1 MAIPLITK
9 NETLGIEAVTNF
21 NEKSY
26 FFLFA
31 DIDSKDEDELLKVLK
46 FYQKRHLSC
55 YYYETTK
62 GYHVASPVLLTF
74 RTWLFRIRAL
84 RELVPQYSFGAI
96 RISKRKTDSSKC
108 YYQNWNDR
116 KQKESFSFHAL
127 MSEIFFITNVK
138 MVKPKKTK
146 LNYIW
151 YDQLNF
157 KSSSIDSS
165 KKAGAICLSSYE
177 NRFQNRDILCKDKQT
192 FDYNLKNT
200 WRIRMD
206 YPESARKLFEKPITH
221 DECIEA
227 QL

>member
-1 MAIPLITK
+1 MAIPSITK
-9 NETLGIEAVTNF
+9 NETLGLEAVTNF

-157 KSSSIDSS
+157 KSSSIDSP
-165 KKAGAICLSSYE
+165 KKAGAICFPTHSVGF
-177 NRFQNRDILCKDKQT
+177 RNRDISCKGKQT
-192 FDYNLKNT
+192 FDFNLYNK
-200 WRIRMD
+200 WRNRMD
-206 YPESARKLFEKPITH
+206 DPITYH
-221 DECIEA
+221 ECIEA

>member
-1 MAIPLITK
+1 MTIPSITK
-9 NETLGIEAVTNF
+9 NETLGLEAVTIF
-21 NEKSY
+21 NEKPY
-26 FFLFA
+26 FFLFS
-31 DIDSKDEDELLKVLK
+31 DIDSKDKDELLKVLK

-62 GYHVASPVLLTF
+62 GYHVVSPILMTF

-84 RELVPQYSFGAI
+84 KELVPQYSFGAI
-96 RISKRKTDSSKC
+96 RISKRPTDGTTA

-116 KQKESFSFHAL
+116 KQRESFSLHVL
-127 MSEIFFITNVK
+127 MNEIFFTNNVK

-165 KKAGAICLSSYE
+165 KKAGAICLPTNSVWL
-177 NRFQNRDILCKDKQT
+177 QNSNILYKGKQT
-192 FDYNLKNT
+192 FDYDLYNK
-200 WRIRMD
+200 WRSRMD
-206 YPESARKLFEKPITH
+206 DPVTY

>member
-1 MAIPLITK
+1 MTIPSITK
-9 NETLGIEAVTNF
+9 NETLGLEAVTTF
-21 NEKSY
+21 NEKPY
-26 FFLFA
+26 FFLFS
-31 DIDSKDEDELLKVLK
+31 DIDTKDKDELLKVLK

-62 GYHVASPVLLTF
+62 GYHVVSPILMTF

-96 RISKRKTDSSKC
+96 RISKRPTDGATA

-116 KQKESFSFHAL
+116 KFKESYSLHVL
-127 MSEIFFITNVK
+127 MNEIFFTNNVK

-157 KSSSIDSS
+157 KSSSIDSP
-165 KKAGAICLSSYE
+165 KKAGAICFPTCRKVRLQS
-177 NRFQNRDILCKDKQT
+177 RDTLCKGKQT
-192 FDYNLKNT
+192 FDYDLYNK
-200 WRIRMD
+200 WRARMD
-206 YPESARKLFEKPITH
+206 DPVTY

>member
-1 MAIPLITK
+1 MAIPSITK
-9 NETLGIEAVTNF
+9 NETLGLEAVTNF

-108 YYQNWNDR
+108 YYQDWNDR

-157 KSSSIDSS
+157 KSSSIDSP
-165 KKAGAICLSSYE
+165 KKVGAICFPTCRKIRL
-177 NRFQNRDILCKDKQT
+177 QNRDILCKGKQT
-192 FDYNLKNT
+192 FDSNLYNK
-200 WRIRMD
+200 WRGRMD
-206 YPESARKLFEKPITH
+206 NPTTY

>member
-1 MAIPLITK
+1 MTIPSITK
-9 NETLGIEAVTNF
+9 NETLGLEAVTIF
-21 NEKSY
+21 NEKPY
-26 FFLFA
+26 FFLFS
-31 DIDSKDEDELLKVLK
+31 DIDTKDKDELLKVLK
-46 FYQKRHLSC
+46 FYQKRHMSC

-62 GYHVASPVLLTF
+62 GYHVVSPILMTF

-96 RISKRKTDSSKC
+96 RISKRPTDGSIA

-116 KQKESFSFHAL
+116 KQKESSSLHTL
-127 MSEIFFITNVK
+127 MNEIFFTNNVK

-165 KKAGAICLSSYE
+165 KKAGAFFAPSPASARI
-177 NRFQNRDILCKDKQT
+177 QNGNVLCKGVQT
-192 FDYNLKNT
+192 FDYDLYNK
-200 WRIRMD
+200 WRSRMD
-206 YPESARKLFEKPITH
+206 DPITY

>member
-1 MAIPLITK
+1 MTIPSITK
-9 NETLGIEAVTNF
+9 NETLGLEAVTIF
-21 NEKSY
+21 NEKPY
-26 FFLFA
+26 FFLFS
-31 DIDSKDEDELLKVLK
+31 DIDSKDKDELLKVLK

-62 GYHVASPVLLTF
+62 GYHVVSPILMTF

-84 RELVPQYSFGAI
+84 KELVPQYSFGAI
-96 RISKRKTDSSKC
+96 RISKRPTDGTTA

-116 KQKESFSFHAL
+116 KQRESFSLHVL
-127 MSEIFFITNVK
+127 MNEIFFTNNVK

-165 KKAGAICLSSYE
+165 KKAGAICLPTHLVGL
-177 NRFQNRDILCKDKQT
+177 QNSNILYKGKQT
-192 FDYNLKNT
+192 FDYDLYNK
-200 WRIRMD
+200 WRSRMD
-206 YPESARKLFEKPITH
+206 DPMSY

>member
-1 MAIPLITK
+1 MTIPSITK
-9 NETLGIEAVTNF
+9 NETLGLEAVTIF
-21 NEKSY
+21 NEKPY
-26 FFLFA
+26 FFLFS
-31 DIDSKDEDELLKVLK
+31 DIDSKDKDELLKVLK

-62 GYHVASPVLLTF
+62 GYHVVSPILMTF

-84 RELVPQYSFGAI
+84 KELVPQYSFGAI
-96 RISKRKTDSSKC
+96 RISKRPTDGTTA

-116 KQKESFSFHAL
+116 KQRESFSLHVL
-127 MSEIFFITNVK
+127 MNEIFFTNNVK

-146 LNYIW
+146 LSYIW

-165 KKAGAICLSSYE
+165 KKAGAICLPTNSVWL
-177 NRFQNRDILCKDKQT
+177 QNSNILYKGKQT
-192 FDYNLKNT
+192 FDYDLFNK
-200 WRIRMD
+200 WRSRMD
-206 YPESARKLFEKPITH
+206 DPVTY

>member
-1 MAIPLITK
+1 MTIPSITK
-9 NETLGIEAVTNF
+9 NETLGLEAVTIF
-21 NEKSY
+21 NEKPY
-26 FFLFA
+26 FFLFS
-31 DIDSKDEDELLKVLK
+31 DIDSKDKDELLKVLK

-62 GYHVASPVLLTF
+62 GFHVVSPILMTF

-84 RELVPQYSFGAI
+84 KELVPQYSFGAI
-96 RISKRKTDSSKC
+96 RISKRPTDGSIA

-116 KQKESFSFHAL
+116 KQRESYSLHVL
-127 MSEIFFITNVK
+127 MNEIFFTNNVK

-165 KKAGAICLSSYE
+165 KKAGAICLPTNSVWL
-177 NRFQNRDILCKDKQT
+177 QNSNILYKGKQT
-192 FDYNLKNT
+192 FDYDLYNK
-200 WRIRMD
+200 WRSRMD
-206 YPESARKLFEKPITH
+206 DPVTY